1 MLRLTNL
8 KLPYNVKDNKV
19 LSLIVKTLR
28 IKPEDIIE
36 YQIEKM
42 SIDARKKSQIK
53 KVFTVKVRLKNEKR
67 FSHLKIEKD
76 RTYHYPENK
85 YGIPLVNAPI
95 VIGSGPSGI
104 FAAYLLAEMGYS
116 PIIFERG
123 EKVED
128 RTKTVR
134 EFWEKGI
141 LNTESNVQF
150 GEGGAGT
157 FSDGKLTTRIKDNRI
172 DKILEIFVEN
182 GAPSEIL
189 YKNKPHLG
197 TDNLKKIMVNMRKK
211 IVGLGGTFNF
221 NSKVTDLIIE
231 DNQIKGVIVNGEKK
245 YNSNVVIL
253 GIGNSARDTFEM
265 LVEKNVSMEPK
276 PFAVGFRIEH
286 KQIDIDKA
294 QYGDSEIA
302 TYLGAAEYKL
312 TYKASNGRSVY
323 SFCMCPGGL
332 VVGAS
337 SENNRLVVNGMS
349 EYKRNRENANS
360 AIIVNVNPEDFE
372 GEHVLRGMDF
382 QRTIE
387 EKAYYLGGGNY
398 RAPIQIMK
406 SFLSKD
412 KSDNNIGNI
421 YPSYKP
427 GFALEDLNNIY
438 PAFITEALHEAFP
451 YFNNKIKDFAAEDV
465 ILTGVETRSSSPVR
479 ILRNSSTCESAEI
492 KGLYP
497 VGEGA
502 GYAGGITSAAVDG
515 YKIAEMIIEN
525 HLNVAKT

>member
-1 MLRLTNL
+1 MD
-8 KLPYNVKDNKV
+8 DNKI
-19 LSLIVKTLR
+19 LFLIAKTLR
-28 IKPEDIIE
+28 IKNEDIIE

-42 SIDARKKSQIK
+42 SIDARKKNQIK
-53 KVFTVKVRLKNEKR
+53 KVFTVKVRLKSEKK
-67 FSHLKIEKD
+67 FSRLKVDKD
-76 RTYHYPENK
+76 KTYHYPENI
-85 YGIPLVNAPI
+85 YGVPLANSPI
-95 VIGSGPSGI
+95 VIGSGPGGI
-104 FAAYLLAEMGYS
+104 FAAYLLAEMGYN

-123 EKVED
+123 EKIED

-141 LNTESNVQF
+141 LNIESNVQF

-172 DKILEIFVEN
+172 DKILEIFVDN

-197 TDNLKKIMVNMRKK
+197 TDNLKKIMINMRKK
-211 IVGLGGTFNF
+211 IVEFGGTFNF

-231 DNQIKGVIVNGEKK
+231 DDQVKGVVVNNSKK
-245 YNSNVVIL
+245 YNSDVVVL
-253 GIGNSARDTFEM
+253 GIGNSSRDTFEM
-265 LVEKNVSMEPK
+265 LAKKNIPMEPK

-286 KQIDIDKA
+286 KQVDIDKA
-294 QYGDSEIA
+294 QYGDVEIA

-323 SFCMCPGGL
+323 SFCMCPGGQ

-337 SENNRLVVNGMS
+337 SEKNRLVVNGMS

-360 AIIVNVNPEDFE
+360 AIIVNVNPEDFD

-387 EKAYYLGGGNY
+387 EKAFNLGGGDY
-398 RAPIQIMK
+398 RAPIQTMK
-406 SFLSKD
+406 SFLSKE
-412 KSDNNIGNI
+412 KIDNNIGNI

-427 GFALEDLNNIY
+427 GFALEDLNSIY
-438 PAFITEALHEAFP
+438 PSFITEALHEAFP
-451 YFNNKIKDFAAEDV
+451 YFNNKIRGFAEDDA

-479 ILRNSSTCESAEI
+479 ILRNSSTCESTEI
-492 KGLYP
+492 NGLYP
-497 VGEGA
+497 AGEGA

-515 YKIAEMIIEN
+515 YKIAEIIIEK

>member
-8 KLPYNVKDNKV
+8 KLPYNVDDNKI
-19 LSLIVKTLR
+19 LSLIVKTLK

-42 SIDARKKSQIK
+42 SIDARKKNQIK
-53 KVFTVKVRLKNEKR
+53 KIFTVKVRLKNEKR

-76 RTYHYPENK
+76 KTYHYPENK
-85 YGIPLVNAPI
+85 YGITLVNRPI

-104 FAAYLLAEMGYS
+104 FAAYLLAEMGYN

-123 EKVED
+123 EKIED
-128 RTKTVR
+128 RTKTVK

-197 TDNLKKIMVNMRKK
+197 TDNLKRIMVNMRKK

-231 DNQIKGVIVNGEKK
+231 DNQIKGIIVNDEKK
-245 YNSNVVIL
+245 YNSNVVVL

-265 LVEKNVSMEPK
+265 LVEKNVSIEPK

-294 QYGDSEIA
+294 QYG
-302 TYLGAAEYKL
+302 
-312 TYKASNGRSVY
+312 
-323 SFCMCPGGL
+323 
-332 VVGAS
+332 
-337 SENNRLVVNGMS
+337 
-349 EYKRNRENANS
+349 
-360 AIIVNVNPEDFE
+360 
-372 GEHVLRGMDF
+372 
-382 QRTIE
+382 
-387 EKAYYLGGGNY
+387 
-398 RAPIQIMK
+398 
-406 SFLSKD
+406 
-412 KSDNNIGNI
+412 
-421 YPSYKP
+421 
-427 GFALEDLNNIY
+427 
-438 PAFITEALHEAFP
+438 
-451 YFNNKIKDFAAEDV
+451 
-465 ILTGVETRSSSPVR
+465 
-479 ILRNSSTCESAEI
+479 
-492 KGLYP
+492 
-497 VGEGA
+497 
-502 GYAGGITSAAVDG
+502 
-515 YKIAEMIIEN
+515 
-525 HLNVAKT
+525 